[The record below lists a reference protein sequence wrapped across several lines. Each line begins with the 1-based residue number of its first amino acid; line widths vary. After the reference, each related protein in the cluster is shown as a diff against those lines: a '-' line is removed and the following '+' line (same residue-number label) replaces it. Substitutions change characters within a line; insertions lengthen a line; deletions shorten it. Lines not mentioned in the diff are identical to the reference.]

1 MADILLE
8 VTDLHKEF
16 EDTVAVSG
24 ISFRIYKG
32 ESVGIVGESG
42 CGKSTTARVVSGLEK
57 PTAGKVLFQGK
68 PYVLRPG
75 KGRCAINMVF
85 QDPIASFD
93 SRMTVFASLYEALSH
108 TKKISRQD
116 AVPVI
121 ENALQ
126 TVELPVSYKDRR
138 ISQLSGGECQ
148 RIGIARAVL
157 TEPELL
163 ICDEATSALDVSVQ
177 AQIIHLLSELKEKNH
192 YTYLFISHDL
202 ALVASMCNRVLVM
215 YRGKIV
221 EEGAVE
227 SVIHN
232 PIHPYTKLLLSCG
245 DAFAL
250 DVNGQT
256 TALPEVPEQDQ
267 AAIGACPFY
276 AFCKERKV
284 CCESVA
290 PEMKD
295 VKDGHRVACHL
306 VDK

>member
-85 QDPIASFD
+85 QDPIDSFD

-126 TVELPVSYKDRR
+126 TVNSLFPIR
-138 ISQLSGGECQ
+138 
-148 RIGIARAVL
+148 
-157 TEPELL
+157 TEEFPSSV
-163 ICDEATSALDVSVQ
+163 AASA
-177 AQIIHLLSELKEKNH
+177 SEL
-192 YTYLFISHDL
+192 
-202 ALVASMCNRVLVM
+202 
-215 YRGKIV
+215 
-221 EEGAVE
+221 
-227 SVIHN
+227 
-232 PIHPYTKLLLSCG
+232 
-245 DAFAL
+245 
-250 DVNGQT
+250 
-256 TALPEVPEQDQ
+256 ALPEQFLPN
-267 AAIGACPFY
+267 PSY
-276 AFCKERKV
+276 
-284 CCESVA
+284 
-290 PEMKD
+290 
-295 VKDGHRVACHL
+295 
-306 VDK
+306 